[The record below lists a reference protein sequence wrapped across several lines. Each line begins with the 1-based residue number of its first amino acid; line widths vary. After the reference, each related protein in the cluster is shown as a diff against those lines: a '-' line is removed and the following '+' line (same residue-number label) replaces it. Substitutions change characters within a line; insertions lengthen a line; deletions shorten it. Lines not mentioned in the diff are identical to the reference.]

1 MRQYWV
7 NNNTSQ
13 HSKSLKI
20 FNPSKFQE
28 YTPLDHRFVFTKKK
42 TIIYQL
48 PSKDYH
54 TLLTPNSSPPSPSQI
69 SPPKNFTV
77 KLLKVNSPDL
87 SLPLAILLY
96 NSYQIDRKS
105 TDNYT
110 KYQKVSTILTKI

>member
-7 NNNTSQ
+7 NNNTCQ
-13 HSKSLKI
+13 HSKKI
-20 FNPSKFQE
+20 EILNPSKFQE
-28 YTPLDHRFVFTKKK
+28 YTPLDHRFVFIKK

-54 TLLTPNSSPPSPSQI
+54 TLLTPNPYPPPPSQI

-105 TDNYT
+105 RGNYT
-110 KYQKVSTILTKI
+110 KYQKVSTILTNF